1 MTAPRGR
8 RSPSVRAATV
18 RSLRPARRPGRPDN
32 GTNAREDGEWSVAS
46 WDDLVRWVRVR
57 YEVMAQ
63 DTHSLTFR
71 LPTTGD
77 RTQLVYV
84 HHKGDV
90 DGHDWLQIESPI
102 GRLDE
107 IDARRLLELA
117 EDAVVG
123 GAAAVGGV
131 AVFRHATPLEDLS
144 FVEFDAPFRL
154 VTRIADQLE
163 HALTGAD
170 KY

>member
-1 MTAPRGR
+1 M
-8 RSPSVRAATV
+8 
-18 RSLRPARRPGRPDN
+18 
-32 GTNAREDGEWSVAS
+32 AS
-46 WDDLVRWVRVR
+46 WDDLVMWVRVR

-63 DTHSLTFR
+63 SAHGMTFR

-84 HHKGDV
+84 HHKGEV

-107 IDARRLLELA
+107 IDSRRLLELA

-144 FVEFDAPFRL
+144 FAEFDAPFRL

-163 HALTGAD
+163 DALTGSD
-170 KY
+170 WF